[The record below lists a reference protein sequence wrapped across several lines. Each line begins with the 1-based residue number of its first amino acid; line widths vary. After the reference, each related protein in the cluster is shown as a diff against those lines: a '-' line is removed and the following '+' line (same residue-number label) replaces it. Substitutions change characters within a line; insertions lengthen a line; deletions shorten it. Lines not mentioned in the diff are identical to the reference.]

1 MGRSEDHMKFLC
13 VMMCIADIGLG
24 IIATMFAVL
33 SEMFPAV
40 VLGGAFFVA
49 FLEARMI
56 MEEHYE

>member
-1 MGRSEDHMKFLC
+1 MKFLC

-33 SEMFPAV
+33 GEMFPAV